1 MKISTS
7 YHGDIEIDNQQTLT
21 FNQGIPGFLEETEF
35 VILPLPEAE
44 AFQVLQS
51 IQTKEAAFIITDPF
65 QFFLDYDFQLEP
77 QEIEKLQLQQVEDA
91 AVYVLLTMSN
101 SVEKITANLQAPVI
115 INTKKQLAKQVIL
128 MNTAYKTKHRLF
140 E

>member
-51 IQTKEAAFIITDPF
+51 IQTKEIAFIITDPF

-128 MNTAYKTKHRLF
+128 MNTAYETKHRLF

>member
-35 VILPLPEAE
+35 VILPLSEAE

-51 IQTKEAAFIITDPF
+51 IQTKELAFIITDPF
-65 QFFLDYDFQLEP
+65 QFFLDYDFHLEP
-77 QEIEKLQLQQVEDA
+77 QEIEKLQLQQAEDA
-91 AVYVLLTMSN
+91 AVYVLLTMSD
-101 SVEKITANLQAPVI
+101 SMEKITANLQAPVI
-115 INTKKQLAKQVIL
+115 INTKQQLAKQVIL
-128 MNTAYKTKHRLF
+128 MNTAYETKHRLF

>member
-51 IQTKEAAFIITDPF
+51 IQTKEVAFIITDPF

-77 QEIEKLQLQQVEDA
+77 QEIEKLQLQQAEDA
-91 AVYVLLTMSN
+91 AVYVLLTMSD
-101 SVEKITANLQAPVI
+101 SMEKITANLQAPVI
-115 INTKKQLAKQVIL
+115 INTKQQLAKQVIL
-128 MNTAYKTKHRLF
+128 MNTAYETKHRIF

>member
-51 IQTKEAAFIITDPF
+51 IQTKEVAFIITDPF

-77 QEIEKLQLQQVEDA
+77 QEIEKLQLQQAEDA
-91 AVYVLLTMSN
+91 AVYVLLTMSD

-128 MNTAYKTKHRLF
+128 MNTAYETKHRLF

>member
-51 IQTKEAAFIITDPF
+51 IQTKELAFIITDPF

-77 QEIEKLQLQQVEDA
+77 QEIEKLQLQQTEDA
-91 AVYVLLTMSN
+91 AVYVLLTMSD
-101 SVEKITANLQAPVI
+101 SVENITANLQAPVI
-115 INTKKQLAKQVIL
+115 INTKQQLAKQVIL
-128 MNTAYKTKHRLF
+128 MNTAYETKHRLF

>member
-7 YHGDIEIDNQQTLT
+7 YHGNIEIDNQQTLT
-21 FNQGIPGFLEETEF
+21 FNQGIPGFLDETEF

-51 IQTKEAAFIITDPF
+51 IQTKELAFIITDPF

-77 QEIEKLQLQQVEDA
+77 QEIEKLQLQQAEDA
-91 AVYVLLTMSN
+91 AVYVMLTMSD

-115 INTKKQLAKQVIL
+115 INTKQQLAKQVIL
-128 MNTAYKTKHRLF
+128 MNTAYETKHRLF

>member
-21 FNQGIPGFLEETEF
+21 FNRGIPGFLEETEF

-51 IQTKEAAFIITDPF
+51 TQTKELAFIITDPF

-77 QEIEKLQLQQVEDA
+77 QEIEKLQLQQAEDA
-91 AVYVLLTMSN
+91 AVYVLLTMSD

-115 INTKKQLAKQVIL
+115 INTKQQLAKQVIL
-128 MNTAYKTKHRLF
+128 MNTAYETKHRLF

>member
-7 YHGDIEIDNQQTLT
+7 YHGDIEIDNQQTLK

-51 IQTKEAAFIITDPF
+51 IQTKEVAFIITDPF

-77 QEIEKLQLQQVEDA
+77 QEIEKLQLQQAEDA
-91 AVYVLLTMSN
+91 AVYVLLTMSD

-115 INTKKQLAKQVIL
+115 INTKQQLAKQVIL
-128 MNTAYKTKHRLF
+128 MNTAYETKHRIF

>member
-51 IQTKEAAFIITDPF
+51 IQTKEVAFIITDPF
-65 QFFLDYDFQLEP
+65 QFFLDYDFQLES

-91 AVYVLLTMSN
+91 AVYVLLTMSD

-115 INTKKQLAKQVIL
+115 INTKQQLAKQVIL
-128 MNTAYKTKHRLF
+128 MNTAYETKHRLF

>member
-51 IQTKEAAFIITDPF
+51 IQTKELAFIITDPF
-65 QFFLDYDFQLEP
+65 QFFLDYDFQLEL
-77 QEIEKLQLQQVEDA
+77 QEIEKLQLQQAEDA
-91 AVYVLLTMSN
+91 AVYVLLTMSD

-115 INTKKQLAKQVIL
+115 INTKQQLAKQVIL
-128 MNTAYKTKHRLF
+128 MNTAYETKHRIF

>member
-51 IQTKEAAFIITDPF
+51 IQTKEVALIITEPF
-65 QFFLDYDFQLEP
+65 QVFLDYDFQLEP
-77 QEIEKLQLQQVEDA
+77 QEIEKLQLQQAEDA
-91 AVYVLLTMSN
+91 AVYVLLTMSD

-128 MNTAYKTKHRLF
+128 MNTAYETKHRLF

>member
-7 YHGDIEIDNQQTLT
+7 YHGHIEIDNQQTLT

-51 IQTKEAAFIITDPF
+51 IQTKELAFIITDPF
-65 QFFLDYDFQLEP
+65 QFFLDYDFQLEL
-77 QEIEKLQLQQVEDA
+77 QEIEKLQLQQAEDA
-91 AVYVLLTMSN
+91 AVYVLLTMSD

-115 INTKKQLAKQVIL
+115 INTKQQLAKQVIL
-128 MNTAYKTKHRLF
+128 MNTAYETKHRLF

>member
-35 VILPLPEAE
+35 VILPLSEAE

-51 IQTKEAAFIITDPF
+51 IQTKELAFIITDPF

-77 QEIEKLQLQQVEDA
+77 QEIEKLQLQQAEDA
-91 AVYVLLTMSN
+91 AVYVLLTMSD

-115 INTKKQLAKQVIL
+115 INTKQQLAKQVIL
-128 MNTAYKTKHRLF
+128 MNTAYETKHRLF

>member
-51 IQTKEAAFIITDPF
+51 IQTKEVAFIITDPF

-77 QEIEKLQLQQVEDA
+77 QEIENLQLQQAEDA
-91 AVYVLLTMSN
+91 AVYVLLTMSD
-101 SVEKITANLQAPVI
+101 SMEKITANLQAPVI
-115 INTKKQLAKQVIL
+115 INTKQQLAKQVIL
-128 MNTAYKTKHRLF
+128 MNTAYETKHRLF

>member
-51 IQTKEAAFIITDPF
+51 IQTKELAFIITDPF
-65 QFFLDYDFQLEP
+65 QFFF
-77 QEIEKLQLQQVEDA
+77 
-91 AVYVLLTMSN
+91 
-101 SVEKITANLQAPVI
+101 
-115 INTKKQLAKQVIL
+115 
-128 MNTAYKTKHRLF
+128 RL
-140 E
+140 

>member
-51 IQTKEAAFIITDPF
+51 IQTKELAFIITNPF
-65 QFFLDYDFQLEP
+65 QFFLHYDFQLEP
-77 QEIEKLQLQQVEDA
+77 QEIEKLQLQQAEDA
-91 AVYVLLTMSN
+91 AVYVLLTMSD
-101 SVEKITANLQAPVI
+101 SMEKITANLQAPVI
-115 INTKKQLAKQVIL
+115 INTKQQLAKQVIL
-128 MNTAYKTKHRLF
+128 MNTAYETKHRLF

>member
-51 IQTKEAAFIITDPF
+51 IQTKELAFIITDPF
-65 QFFLDYDFQLEP
+65 QFFLHYDFQLEP
-77 QEIEKLQLQQVEDA
+77 QEIEKLQLQQAEDA
-91 AVYVLLTMSN
+91 AVYVLLTMSD
-101 SVEKITANLQAPVI
+101 SMEKITANLQAPII

-128 MNTAYKTKHRLF
+128 MNTAYETKHRLF

>member
-51 IQTKEAAFIITDPF
+51 TQTKELAFIITDPF

-77 QEIEKLQLQQVEDA
+77 QEIEKLQLQQAEDV
-91 AVYVLLTMSN
+91 AVYVLLTMSD

-115 INTKKQLAKQVIL
+115 INTKQQLAKQVIL
-128 MNTAYKTKHRLF
+128 MNTAYETKHRLF

>member
-51 IQTKEAAFIITDPF
+51 IQTKEVAFIITDPF

-77 QEIEKLQLQQVEDA
+77 QEIEKLQLQQAEDA

-128 MNTAYKTKHRLF
+128 MNTAYETKHRLF

>member
-1 MKISTS
+1 MKIFTS

-51 IQTKEAAFIITDPF
+51 TQTKELAFIITDPF

-77 QEIEKLQLQQVEDA
+77 QEIEKLQLQQAEDA
-91 AVYVLLTMSN
+91 AVYVLLTMSD

-115 INTKKQLAKQVIL
+115 INTKQQLAKQVIL
-128 MNTAYKTKHRLF
+128 MNTAYETKHRLF

>member
-35 VILPLPEAE
+35 VILPLPEAV

-51 IQTKEAAFIITDPF
+51 IQTKELAFIITDPF

-77 QEIEKLQLQQVEDA
+77 QEIEKLQLQQAEDA
-91 AVYVLLTMSN
+91 AVYVLLTMSD
-101 SVEKITANLQAPVI
+101 SMEKITANLQAPVI
-115 INTKKQLAKQVIL
+115 INTKQQLAKQVIL
-128 MNTAYKTKHRLF
+128 MNTAYETKHRLF

>member
-1 MKISTS
+1 M
-7 YHGDIEIDNQQTLT
+7 
-21 FNQGIPGFLEETEF
+21 EETEF

-51 IQTKEAAFIITDPF
+51 IQTKEVAFIITDPF

-128 MNTAYKTKHRLF
+128 MNTAYETKHRLF

>member
-51 IQTKEAAFIITDPF
+51 IQTKELAFIITDPF
-65 QFFLDYDFQLEP
+65 QFFLDYDFHLEP
-77 QEIEKLQLQQVEDA
+77 QEIEKLQLQQAEDA
-91 AVYVLLTMSN
+91 AVYVLLTMSD
-101 SVEKITANLQAPVI
+101 SVENITANLQAPVI
-115 INTKKQLAKQVIL
+115 INTKQQLAKQVIL
-128 MNTAYKTKHRLF
+128 MNTAYETKHRLF

>member
-51 IQTKEAAFIITDPF
+51 IQTKELAFIITDPF
-65 QFFLDYDFQLEP
+65 QFFLDYDFQLEL
-77 QEIEKLQLQQVEDA
+77 QEIEKLQLQQAKDA
-91 AVYVLLTMSN
+91 AVYVLLTMSD

-115 INTKKQLAKQVIL
+115 INTKQQLAKQVIL
-128 MNTAYKTKHRLF
+128 MNTAYETKHRLF

>member
-1 MKISTS
+1 M
-7 YHGDIEIDNQQTLT
+7 
-21 FNQGIPGFLEETEF
+21 EETEF

-51 IQTKEAAFIITDPF
+51 TQTKELAFIITDPF
-65 QFFLDYDFQLEP
+65 QFLDYDFQLEP
-77 QEIEKLQLQQVEDA
+77 QEIEKLQLQQAEDA
-91 AVYVLLTMSN
+91 AVYVLLTMSD

-115 INTKKQLAKQVIL
+115 INTKQQLAKQVIL
-128 MNTAYKTKHRLF
+128 MNTAYEAKHRLF

>member
-51 IQTKEAAFIITDPF
+51 IQTKELAFIITDPF
-65 QFFLDYDFQLEP
+65 QFFLDYDLQLEP
-77 QEIEKLQLQQVEDA
+77 QEIEKLQLQQAEDA
-91 AVYVLLTMSN
+91 AVYVLLTMSD

-128 MNTAYKTKHRLF
+128 MNTGYETKHRLF

>member
-7 YHGDIEIDNQQTLT
+7 YHGDIEIVNQQTLT

-51 IQTKEAAFIITDPF
+51 IQTKEVAFIITDPF

-128 MNTAYKTKHRLF
+128 MNTAYETKHRLF

>member
-44 AFQVLQS
+44 ASQVLQS
-51 IQTKEAAFIITDPF
+51 IQTKELAFIITDPF
-65 QFFLDYDFQLEP
+65 QFFLDYDFHLEP
-77 QEIEKLQLQQVEDA
+77 QEIEKLQLQQAEDA
-91 AVYVLLTMSN
+91 AVYVLLTMSD
-101 SVEKITANLQAPVI
+101 SMEKITANLQAPVI
-115 INTKKQLAKQVIL
+115 INTKQQLAKQVIL
-128 MNTAYKTKHRLF
+128 MNTAYETKHRLF

>member
-51 IQTKEAAFIITDPF
+51 IQTKEVAFIITDPF

-77 QEIEKLQLQQVEDA
+77 QEIEKLQLKQAEDA
-91 AVYVLLTMSN
+91 AVYVLLTMSD

-115 INTKKQLAKQVIL
+115 INTKQQLAKQVIL
-128 MNTAYKTKHRLF
+128 INTAYETKHRLF

>member
-51 IQTKEAAFIITDPF
+51 IQTKELAFIITDPF

-77 QEIEKLQLQQVEDA
+77 QEIEKLQLQQAEDA
-91 AVYVLLTMSN
+91 AVYVLLTMSD
-101 SVEKITANLQAPVI
+101 SVEKIMANLQAPVI
-115 INTKKQLAKQVIL
+115 INTKQQLAKQVIL
-128 MNTAYKTKHRLF
+128 MNTAYETKHRLF

>member
-51 IQTKEAAFIITDPF
+51 IQTKELAFIITDPF
-65 QFFLDYDFQLEP
+65 QFFLDYDFQLEL
-77 QEIEKLQLQQVEDA
+77 QEIEKLQLQQAEDA
-91 AVYVLLTMSN
+91 AVYVLLTMSD

-115 INTKKQLAKQVIL
+115 INTKQQLAKQVIL
-128 MNTAYKTKHRLF
+128 INTAYETKHRLF

>member
-35 VILPLPEAE
+35 VILPLPQAE

-51 IQTKEAAFIITDPF
+51 IQTKELAFIITDPF

-77 QEIEKLQLQQVEDA
+77 QEIEKLQLQQAEDA
-91 AVYVLLTMSN
+91 AVYVLLTMSD

-115 INTKKQLAKQVIL
+115 INTKQQLAKQVIL
-128 MNTAYKTKHRLF
+128 MNTAYETKHRLF

>member
-51 IQTKEAAFIITDPF
+51 IQTKELAFIITDPF

-77 QEIEKLQLQQVEDA
+77 QEIEKLQLQQAEDA
-91 AVYVLLTMSN
+91 AVYVLLTMSD
-101 SVEKITANLQAPVI
+101 SVENITANLQAPVI
-115 INTKKQLAKQVIL
+115 INTKQQLAKQVIL
-128 MNTAYKTKHRLF
+128 MNTAYETKHMLF

>member
-7 YHGDIEIDNQQTLT
+7 YHGDIEIGNQQTLT

-51 IQTKEAAFIITDPF
+51 IQTKELAFIITDPF

-77 QEIEKLQLQQVEDA
+77 QEIEKLQLQQAEDA
-91 AVYVLLTMSN
+91 AVYVLLTMSD

-115 INTKKQLAKQVIL
+115 INTKQQLAKQVIL
-128 MNTAYKTKHRLF
+128 MNTAYETKHRLF

>member
-35 VILPLPEAE
+35 VILPLSEAE

-51 IQTKEAAFIITDPF
+51 IQTKELAFIITDPF

-77 QEIEKLQLQQVEDA
+77 QEIEKLQLQQAEDA
-91 AVYVLLTMSN
+91 AVYVLLTMSD
-101 SVEKITANLQAPVI
+101 SMEKITANLQAPVI
-115 INTKKQLAKQVIL
+115 INTKQQLAKQVIL
-128 MNTAYKTKHRLF
+128 MNTAYETKHRLF

>member
-51 IQTKEAAFIITDPF
+51 IQTKELAFIITDPF

-77 QEIEKLQLQQVEDA
+77 QEIENLQLQQAEDA
-91 AVYVLLTMSN
+91 AVYVLLTMSD
-101 SVEKITANLQAPVI
+101 SMEKITANLQAPVI
-115 INTKKQLAKQVIL
+115 INTKQQLAKQVIL
-128 MNTAYKTKHRLF
+128 MNTAYETKHRLF

>member
-51 IQTKEAAFIITDPF
+51 IQTKELAFIITDPF

-77 QEIEKLQLQQVEDA
+77 QEIEKLQLQQAEDA
-91 AVYVLLTMSN
+91 AVYVLLTMSD

-115 INTKKQLAKQVIL
+115 INTKQQLAKQVIL
-128 MNTAYKTKHRLF
+128 MNTAYETKHRLF

>member
-51 IQTKEAAFIITDPF
+51 IQTKELAFIITDPF

-77 QEIEKLQLQQVEDA
+77 QEIEKLQLQQAEDV
-91 AVYVLLTMSN
+91 AVYVLLTMSD

-115 INTKKQLAKQVIL
+115 INTKQQLAKQVIL
-128 MNTAYKTKHRLF
+128 MNTAYETKHRLF

>member
-51 IQTKEAAFIITDPF
+51 TQTKELAFIITDPF

-77 QEIEKLQLQQVEDA
+77 QEIEKLQLQQAKDA
-91 AVYVLLTMSN
+91 AVYVLLTMSD

-115 INTKKQLAKQVIL
+115 INTKQQLAKQVIL
-128 MNTAYKTKHRLF
+128 MNTAYETKHRLF

>member
-51 IQTKEAAFIITDPF
+51 IQTKELAFIITDPF
-65 QFFLDYDFQLEP
+65 QFFLDYDFQLEL
-77 QEIEKLQLQQVEDA
+77 QEIEKLQLQQAEDA
-91 AVYVLLTMSN
+91 AVYVLLTMSD

-115 INTKKQLAKQVIL
+115 INTKQQLAKQVIL
-128 MNTAYKTKHRLF
+128 MNTAYETKHRLF